1 MDAELPFHS
10 EHDEAEGG
18 STRPSALHRRSEQS
32 LGLMKTSWMTAM
44 KRKRV
49 VVADD
54 LATVRGE
61 VATLLRDS
69 FEVVGTFSDGRAALE
84 GVIALEPDLV
94 VLDISM
100 PEMSG
105 IEVAQELMRRAH
117 EIGVVFL
124 TVHEDVD
131 ILKTCQAAGGLGYVI
146 KLHMNSDLVPA
157 MNEALAGRRFT
168 SRFQTQ
174 QGAHFPERE

>member
-1 MDAELPFHS
+1 MNN
-10 EHDEAEGG
+10 
-18 STRPSALHRRSEQS
+18 
-32 LGLMKTSWMTAM
+32 SWMTPI

-54 LATVRGE
+54 LATVLGE
-61 VATLLRDS
+61 AAGLLRES
-69 FEVVGTFSDGRAALE
+69 FEVVGMFSDGRAALE

-100 PEMSG
+100 PEMTG
-105 IEVAQELMRRAH
+105 IEVAEELTRRAH
-117 EIGVVFL
+117 KIRVIFL
-124 TVHEDVD
+124 TVHEDMD

-157 MNEALAGRRFT
+157 MNEALAGRTFT

-174 QGAHFPERE
+174 QRAHHSERE